1 MPITHSD
8 IIELPVTE
16 DMWRRAAHLADQKL
30 GWKFEDGASAI
41 IAVDFEEGMT
51 QMIVDSTKNI
61 GFLGDKGI
69 IVSENYSQAHYT
81 ISSDTSLTIDKPVRQ
96 KYMNFFEASKT
107 GQSVR
112 SFIRCGSDNIYDR
125 YSYITS
131 YRWRTIFVGEAGE
144 EALKA
149 YFESENISVEC
160 YNDVRE
166 DGYKDDDKYD
176 FRFNSILIDAKAS
189 MDNNGHGY
197 DKLLK
202 HYNLIVPEDQ
212 TVKDITVQV
221 VINEK
226 MDTIWVIGW
235 ATKEMLEAKTPQYLG
250 RGRQKGG
257 KYHIISPKE
266 INPMSTLK
274 SFLGA

>member
-1 MPITHSD
+1 MSITYSD

-16 DMWRRAAHLADQKL
+16 DMWGRAAHLADNKL
-30 GWKFEDGASAI
+30 GWKFEADASAT
-41 IAVDFEEGMT
+41 IAEDFEEGMIE
-51 QMIVDSTKNI
+51 MVVNSTLS
-61 GFLGDKGI
+61 LGLVGEQGL

-81 ISSDTSLTIDKPVRQ
+81 ILSKTTLKIDKPVRQ
-96 KYMNFFEASKT
+96 KFMNFFETSQA
-107 GQSVR
+107 GHIVR
-112 SFIRCGSDNIYDR
+112 KFIRCGTDNIYDR

-149 YFESENISVEC
+149 YFDSEEIPVEC

-176 FRFNSILIDAKAS
+176 FRFNGFLIDAKAS

-221 VINEK
+221 IINQQ
-226 MDTIWVIGW
+226 MDTIWVMGW
-235 ATKEMLEAKTPQYLG
+235 ATREMLEAKTPKYLG
-250 RGRQKGG
+250 FGRQKGG
-257 KYHIISPKE
+257 KYHVISPKE

-274 SFLGA
+274 SHLGA